1 MALTAWKCLDEVQKM
16 LHFMTL
22 SSEAPAAS
30 RHCFICSMTRS
41 ACRSIGIGFISPVTG
56 SNGGR
61 PETKIMLPARVTAEA
76 GAFQRSSQLEIGSTR
91 MTSRFMDAPYGFGG
105 GNPSMLAAYMLR

>member
-1 MALTAWKCLDEVQKM
+1 MVFTVAKCFEEVQKI

-30 RHCFICSMTRS
+30 RHSFICSMTRS
-41 ACRSIGIGFISPVTG
+41 VCHSIGIGLISPVKG

-61 PETKIMLPARVTAEA
+61 PETKIMLPARVTAEV
-76 GAFQRSSQLEIGSTR
+76 GAFQRSSQVEIGSTR
-91 MTSRFMDAPYGFGG
+91 MTSRFIAMPHELAP
-105 GNPSMLAAYMLR
+105 

>member
-1 MALTAWKCLDEVQKM
+1 MVFTVAKCFEEVQKM
-16 LHFMTL
+16 LHFITL

-30 RHCFICSMTRS
+30 RHSFICSMTRS
-41 ACRSIGIGFISPVTG
+41 VCHSIGIGFNSPVTG

-76 GAFQRSSQLEIGSTR
+76 GAFQRSSQGEIGSTR
-91 MTSRFMDAPYGFGG
+91 MTSRFMDAPI
-105 GNPSMLAAYMLR
+105 GNIEERS

>member
-1 MALTAWKCLDEVQKM
+1 M

-30 RHCFICSMTRS
+30 RHCFNCAMTRS
-41 ACRSIGIGFISPVTG
+41 ACHSIGIGFISPVPG

-61 PETKIMLPARVTAEA
+61 PETKIMLPARGPAEA
-76 GAFQRSSQLEIGSTR
+76 GAFQRSSQLDIGSTR
-91 MTSRFMDAPYGFGG
+91 ITSRFMDAPSGFGG
-105 GNPSMLAAYMLR
+105 DHPGPNLSDHTSVRVE